1 MSETAF
7 DSNRVADT
15 PVTNFH
21 NCDVSKA
28 SCSSCPLG
36 PQGFIANGW
45 KINKDTG
52 IVNKTPQRLPLAW
65 NPVPPDIKADDARS
79 PDVPRIAY
87 ITSAPT
93 KDDADIGRP
102 LSDKDADELHRAL
115 NSAGITRSEIDIFP
129 DVACHYSIKSE
140 ELELRV
146 REAQQLVFQVMKKR
160 GHKDKDAKV
169 LSQLMYPHPI
179 DCCRPKVLADVHQ
192 YNNFIAGGS
201 SSYRSLTNE
210 RASIIEIAGD
220 PLVKEIDFGQS
231 YSKREIK
238 LIPTYHP
245 RFVKRAPG
253 NREEYAN
260 HIGKALRL
268 FSPSGLNWP
277 PFGITLIN
285 TPDEFDL
292 WMATHAANAPFIT
305 VDIESSKDDCLY
317 AIMDMFQIGTPDL
330 TAEYKLTENSSEI
343 VYTAQAMAI
352 RFISVQTGQRIHSP
366 TVEREFIARI
376 KKVLEDESITKVGH
390 NIIAYD
396 REVLLAQYGIMMN
409 SVLDTI
415 FLTRAVWPDQRKGLK
430 PVGRRLTDVGRWEN
444 KEKGVKALDA
454 GDDYTRFIYGLTDV
468 IVNARIVP
476 PLLRRA
482 TRIGYFSPI
491 DESLRPSHW
500 DLVCSHFN
508 PSPKVDGRWE
518 FNLLNI
524 DQTRQAFCSREM
536 HAAGIYVDQKQVTML
551 VDKYTSYVAMVK
563 KRLAKN
569 LKLAGVENI
578 DDIIADAI
586 DADTVQNDSAP
597 VEPVDEAIAEVGET
611 ITTPTDD
618 EVETARK
625 SVSSSSKFR
634 NLLYIDWKLP
644 VPPHVPPE
652 FGLSEDEFKTETGL
666 NGTGNAVLLAY
677 LGCPGLLTDLQRQI
691 INDKRIIARVDTK
704 ILGTTLYPLMRF
716 PPGKKVS
723 LIHADGRVRSSI
735 RAFVTAPGRYAS
747 ARPNMQNFG
756 NKKGQELL
764 PTVFSCPEGRMLI
777 GFDVDQFH
785 IRIMANFWGIA
796 RYLSGFIE
804 GLDPHVGMAIIMVG
818 LDKVRGWSDAD
829 KEAITKEANE
839 NNQHASKEEIEAIVA
854 TELRKR
860 ENQNGWGPEG
870 FNPKKKPKFGAAK
883 ALRDTAKGIGY
894 TYAYLCILVLAQIM
908 NAAKKMLGTLKANEV
923 VNITKS
929 GLTVIDHTCGRKKGD
944 PVTCQCTIPKLTLPY
959 IGMHE
964 MTVKEWLE
972 NIFHKE
978 KDWQAAWTILLERY
992 KVNRI
997 KNNGVGYMES
1007 YYFKRRSGNLS
1018 DGKAQEVVNF
1028 PILSTEQDAM
1038 ALMEFSVVNLMLTK
1052 WASLNPRYILQVHD
1066 ACKLEIDD
1074 PAGYGAPRCDPGHDD
1089 KLPEKCPYCLLRK
1102 ARVKELEQA
1111 AIMQFGDDPV
1121 AYTTEGHWGWTLAD
1135 I

>member
-1 MSETAF
+1 
-7 DSNRVADT
+7 
-15 PVTNFH
+15 
-21 NCDVSKA
+21 
-28 SCSSCPLG
+28 
-36 PQGFIANGW
+36 
-45 KINKDTG
+45 
-52 IVNKTPQRLPLAW
+52 
-65 NPVPPDIKADDARS
+65 
-79 PDVPRIAY
+79 
-87 ITSAPT
+87 
-93 KDDADIGRP
+93 
-102 LSDKDADELHRAL
+102 
-115 NSAGITRSEIDIFP
+115 
-129 DVACHYSIKSE
+129 
-140 ELELRV
+140 
-146 REAQQLVFQVMKKR
+146 
-160 GHKDKDAKV
+160 
-169 LSQLMYPHPI
+169 
-179 DCCRPKVLADVHQ
+179 
-192 YNNFIAGGS
+192 
-201 SSYRSLTNE
+201 
-210 RASIIEIAGD
+210 
-220 PLVKEIDFGQS
+220 
-231 YSKREIK
+231 
-238 LIPTYHP
+238 
-245 RFVKRAPG
+245 
-253 NREEYAN
+253 
-260 HIGKALRL
+260 
-268 FSPSGLNWP
+268 
-277 PFGITLIN
+277 
-285 TPDEFDL
+285 
-292 WMATHAANAPFIT
+292 MATHAAKSPFIT

-330 TAEYKLTENSSEI
+330 TADFKLTENSTEI
-343 VYTAQAMAI
+343 AYTAQAMAI

-366 TVEREFIARI
+366 EVEQEFIRRI
-376 KKVLEDESITKVGH
+376 KAILENESITKVGH

-396 REVLLAQYGIMMN
+396 REVLLAQYGILMN

-415 FLTRAVWPDQRKGLK
+415 FLSRAVWPDQRKGLK

-454 GDDYTRFIYGLTDV
+454 GDDYTRLIYGLTDV
-468 IVNARIVP
+468 IVNARIIP

-482 TRIGYFSPI
+482 TKVGYFEPI

-508 PSPKVDGRWE
+508 PSPKVNGRWE
-518 FNLLNI
+518 FNLFSI

-536 HAAGIYVDQKQVTML
+536 HAAGIYVDQKQVSML
-551 VDKYTSYVAMVK
+551 VDKYASYVTMVK

-569 LKLAGVENI
+569 LKLAGVENV
-578 DDIIADAI
+578 DAIIADAI
-586 DADTVQNDSAP
+586 DDDPTPNDAAP

-611 ITTPTDD
+611 ISAPTDD

-634 NLLYIDWKLP
+634 NLLYVDWKLP

-691 INDKRIIARVDTK
+691 IHDKRIIARVETK

-716 PPGKKVS
+716 PPGNKTS
-723 LIHADGRVRSSI
+723 LIHPDGRVRSSI

-785 IRIMANFWGIA
+785 IRIMANFWGIK
-796 RYLSGFIE
+796 RYLRGFTD
-804 GLDPHVGMAIIMVG
+804 GLDPHVGMAEIMVG
-818 LDKVRGWSDAD
+818 LERLKNASGWD
-829 KEAITKEANE
+829 T
-839 NNQHASKEEIEAIVA
+839 V
-854 TELRKR
+854 
-860 ENQNGWGPEG
+860 GGY
-870 FNPKKKPKFGAAK
+870 NPKKKPKAGEAK
-883 ALRDTAKGIGY
+883 GLRDTAKGIGY
-894 TYAYLCILVLAQIM
+894 TYAYLCILAEAQIL

-929 GLTVIDHTCGRKKGD
+929 GVTVIDHTCGRKKGD
-944 PVTCQCTIPKLTLPY
+944 PVTCACTIPKLTLPY

-964 MTVKEWLE
+964 LTVKEWLE

-992 KVNRI
+992 KINRV

-1038 ALMEFSVVNLMLTK
+1038 ALMEFSVVNLMLTL
-1052 WASLNPRYILQVHD
+1052 WSHLNPRYILQVHD

-1089 KLPEKCPYCLLRK
+1089 KWEQKCNHCTLRK
-1102 ARVKELEQA
+1102 ARVKELEKA
-1111 AIMQFGDDPV
+1111 AIMQFGSDPV